1 MSSPSIALLLAQLAV
16 ATPPPIPASA
26 PAAVV
31 PPRAGA
37 PLPVE
42 RFGSPADS
50 VFEYSTAYYTRL
62 DIHRFGSYAM
72 LPLFA
77 FQYLAGQQL
86 FDKSSEAPAWA
97 REGHGVA
104 ATAVAGL
111 FTVNTITG
119 VWNLWEG
126 RRDPKDRRRKLVH
139 AVLMLAA
146 DAGFAATGLLADEA
160 EESASKRSAHRT
172 VALVSVGAAT
182 VGYLSMLDLFR

>member
-1 MSSPSIALLLAQLAV
+1 MPSVSIALLLAQLAV
-16 ATPPPIPASA
+16 AAPRLAPA
-26 PAAVV
+26 PDTAAVV

-37 PLPVE
+37 PLPLE

-50 VFEYSTAYYTRL
+50 VFEYSPAYYTRL
-62 DIHRFGSYAM
+62 DIHRYGSYAM

-86 FDKSSEAPAWA
+86 FEKSSAAPAWA

-111 FTVNTITG
+111 FAVNTVTG
-119 VWNLWEG
+119 LWNLWEG
-126 RRDPKDRRRKLVH
+126 RRDPQDRRRKLFH

-146 DAGFAATGLLADEA
+146 DAGFTATGLLADEA
-160 EESASKRSAHRT
+160 EESASKRSTHRS
-172 VALVSVGAAT
+172 VALMSVGAAT
-182 VGYLSMLDLFR
+182 VGYLSMVDLFR

>member
-1 MSSPSIALLLAQLAV
+1 MSSLSIALLLAQLAV

-26 PAAVV
+26 SAAVV

-146 DAGFAATGLLADEA
+146 EAGFAATGLLADEA